1 LAFRSFLPLPLQQSL
16 NHLNQAYV
24 NFFKSTQGNRK
35 GKSIRPPKFKRKML
49 LLIARFTKGGFKV
62 GQLMVYLARI
72 EKLKITWSRE
82 LPPIPL

>member
-1 LAFRSFLPLPLQQSL
+1 
-16 NHLNQAYV
+16 
-24 NFFKSTQGNRK
+24 
-35 GKSIRPPKFKRKML
+35 ML

-72 EKLKITWSRE
+72 EKLKIAWSRE